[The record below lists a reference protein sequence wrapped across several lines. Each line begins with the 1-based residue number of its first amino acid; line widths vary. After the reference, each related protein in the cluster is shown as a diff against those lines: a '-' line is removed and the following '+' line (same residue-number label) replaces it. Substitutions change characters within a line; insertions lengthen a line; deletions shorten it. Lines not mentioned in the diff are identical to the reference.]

1 MRRQFHFIIM
11 LSIIL
16 ILFVSCIDKEIEIS
30 EYNTFENNTS
40 ENNTSDNNGRPTKFE
55 YKLKKDVV
63 FSTDVLECYKIDFPK
78 EINDLKASFID
89 FYTDKIFFVLLYEE
103 ISYSPVIKEYGL
115 YNLENNSYKT
125 LFEVDLDSNLGTL
138 AINEKYIILRNLNSD
153 NTVDFKVYDF
163 DKNTIRTIYKHE
175 KDYFENT
182 FLKND
187 IILYKNKL
195 YFDDIVSLDNEI
207 SISLFTY
214 DLDSNELEM
223 IKEKSQNP
231 MMYQDEILVV
241 SKSNEGEYKG
251 KYKDVCYLDNRILIK
266 LTDRL
271 REISSSENGIYALN
285 NKFTDNVKKHTIF
298 NIVNMINDEELL
310 ETVITIDDLKSNSN
324 FVTWR
329 NFIQEKPIIY
339 SKKLDKFILFDQ
351 IEKGCNTFYIYSNR
365 GIILND
371 NEEGVKDY
379 YYFIYKE

>member
-1 MRRQFHFIIM
+1 MRRQFQFIIV

-16 ILFVSCIDKEIEIS
+16 ILFVSCTDKEIS
-30 EYNTFENNTS
+30 TSENNTS
-40 ENNTSDNNGRPTKFE
+40 ENNTSENNGRPTKFE
-55 YKLKKDVV
+55 YNLKKDVV

-78 EINDLKASFID
+78 EINDFKASFID
-89 FYTDKIFFVLLYEE
+89 FYKDKIFFVLLYEE

-115 YNLENNSYKT
+115 YNLENNSYKM
-125 LFEVDLDSNLGTL
+125 LFEVDIDSNLGMV
-138 AINEKYIILRNLNSD
+138 AINEKYIIFRNLNSD
-153 NTVDFKVYDF
+153 NTVDLKVYNF
-163 DKNTIRTIYKHE
+163 EKNTISTIYNHK

-187 IILYKNKL
+187 VILDKNKI
-195 YFDDIVSLDNEI
+195 YFDDIVSLDGNI

-214 DLDSNELEM
+214 DLDSNELKM
-223 IKEKSQNP
+223 IKKESQNP
-231 MMYQDEILVV
+231 TMYQDKILAVC
-241 SKSNEGEYKG
+241 KSNEG
-251 KYKDVCYLDNRILIK
+251 KYDNLCSLDNSITIK
-266 LTDRL
+266 LTNRL
-271 REISSSENGIYALN
+271 RELSVSESGIYVLN
-285 NKFTDNVKKHTIF
+285 NKFTDNEKRYTIF
-298 NIVNMINDEELL
+298 NIVNMIDDKEIL

-339 SKKLDKFILFDQ
+339 SKKLDKFVLFNQ
-351 IEKGCNTFYIYSNR
+351 IKKGCNTFYINSNR